1 MGGTSTIPR
10 PRLSL
15 ANGRHCNTQHTILF
29 QGDDWV
35 VRNRG
40 EILLAGHHES
50 YWGSSE
56 SVRLAAREVSFGRY
70 GTTSN

>member
-15 ANGRHCNTQHTILF
+15 ANVRHCNAQHTILF

-40 EILLAGHHES
+40 EILLDGHHES
-50 YWGSSE
+50 
-56 SVRLAAREVSFGRY
+56 
-70 GTTSN
+70 